1 MKILF
6 STGSLFHLP
15 LKEIFLLARQTGFDG
30 CDLVIQQHLDH
41 QGYRE
46 TLRECMDILPVHALH
61 VPFERLRSWGNQV
74 EALKKSIG
82 LAKEF
87 AVPVVNFH
95 PPSWLYLEI
104 AYLRW
109 FRKIRDFQEEL
120 GCAGVCATLEN
131 MPLVGEEVKRRAYIL
146 NDFNDMLR
154 FGMERNL
161 YFTFDTTHLAT
172 FDRDI
177 IAAFSAFH
185 GTGRLRHLH
194 VSDHAGHRSHLFPGA
209 GRLPLAELLE
219 TARTL
224 GYDQAVSLEVAPPE
238 LPSTREALAEALRE
252 ASAFLKRHAGG
263 EEDG

>member
-109 FRKIRDFQEEL
+109 FRKIRDFQEE
-120 GCAGVCATLEN
+120 
-131 MPLVGEEVKRRAYIL
+131 
-146 NDFNDMLR
+146 
-154 FGMERNL
+154 
-161 YFTFDTTHLAT
+161 
-172 FDRDI
+172 
-177 IAAFSAFH
+177 
-185 GTGRLRHLH
+185 
-194 VSDHAGHRSHLFPGA
+194 SDVRGS
-209 GRLPLAELLE
+209 
-219 TARTL
+219 
-224 GYDQAVSLEVAPPE
+224 APPWRTC
-238 LPSTREALAEALRE
+238 PSWGRR
-252 ASAFLKRHAGG
+252 
-263 EEDG
+263 

>member
-6 STGSLFHLP
+6 STGSLSHLP
-15 LKEIFLLARQTGFDG
+15 LKEIFLLAGRTGFDG

-46 TLRECMDILPVHALH
+46 TLRECLDILPAYALH
-61 VPFERLRSWGNQV
+61 VPFERLRSWGSQV

-87 AVPVVNFH
+87 SIPVVNFH

-120 GCAGVCATLEN
+120 GCVGVCVALEN
-131 MPLVGEEVKRRAYIL
+131 MPLVGEETKRRAFIL
-146 NDFNDMLR
+146 NDFNDMLK

-177 IAAFSAFH
+177 IAAFFAFYK
-185 GTGRLRHLH
+185 TGRLKHLH
-194 VSDHAGHRSHLFPGA
+194 LSDHSGHRSHLFPGA
-209 GRLPLAELLE
+209 GRLPLAELLK

-224 GYDQAVSLEVAPPE
+224 GYDQAVSLEVAPAE
-238 LPSTREALAEALRE
+238 LSSTGESLAEALRE
-252 ASAFLKRHAGG
+252 ASAFLKRHAAGQEHG
-263 EEDG
+263 